1 MNQIK
6 LYSRFLKVYI
16 KGLLEY
22 RFAFFMDVFVN
33 AFTHLV
39 GFLNIW
45 ILLKNFTDIGGWSY
59 YEIMFLYSVNL
70 LPFGIAG
77 LFIWA
82 PMVNLEQM
90 VRDGSFDSILIK
102 PLSPFAFMI
111 CKGFQHTFLG
121 HIVVA
126 IILFC
131 SSIKNSNYIQNP
143 RDALLVGL
151 ILVCAFIIHSCMMV
165 IISSL
170 SFWIVK
176 TNTLFEIVIYN
187 VRNFVNY
194 PLSIYNIFIRAL
206 LTFLIPYAFVNY
218 YPLSAVKNI
227 QSGDSR
233 GFFLLII
240 SVGVTMLIL
249 GLTCGLWKKGI
260 QHYNSTGS

>member
-6 LYSRFLKVYI
+6 LYSRFLVAYI
-16 KGLLEY
+16 KGLMEY

-45 ILLKNFTDIGGWSY
+45 IVLNNFTSIDGWSY
-59 YEIMFLYSVNL
+59 YEIVFLYSVNL

-90 VRDGSFDSILIK
+90 VRDGSFDSVLIK
-102 PLSPFAFMI
+102 PLSPFIFMV

-121 HIVVA
+121 HVVVA

-131 SSIKNSNYIQNP
+131 ISVKNCNYIHRAQ
-143 RDALLVGL
+143 DVLLVVIVL
-151 ILVCAFIIHSCMMV
+151 LCSFIIHSCMMV

-170 SFWIVK
+170 SFWIIK

-194 PLSIYNIFIRAL
+194 PLSIYNILIRGL
-206 LTFLIPYAFVNY
+206 LTFVIPYAFVNY
-218 YPLSAVKNI
+218 YPLSAIKDIHNG
-227 QSGDSR
+227 QNSGIM
-233 GFFLLII
+233 LLVI
-240 SVGVTMLIL
+240 SIGVTIL
-249 GLTCGLWKKGI
+249 MFGLTCFIWKIGI
-260 QHYNSTGS
+260 KHYNSTGN